1 MKQRVGIFSLTMNL
15 KILTISCVNIKQNNF
30 TTMKSHNISL
40 LSSLVLIV
48 MSAWGY
54 LSSETPSVTALIPLF
69 FGVILIICYPGIKKE
84 NKIIAHIA
92 VSLTLLVFLA
102 LFMPLKGAFGRED
115 NGAVLRIFLMISG
128 AAISLFGFIKSF
140 INARKAK
147 ENN

>member
-1 MKQRVGIFSLTMNL
+1 
-15 KILTISCVNIKQNNF
+15 
-30 TTMKSHNISL
+30 MKSHNISL

-128 AAISLFGFIKSF
+128 ATISLFGFIKSF

>member
-1 MKQRVGIFSLTMNL
+1 
-15 KILTISCVNIKQNNF
+15 
-30 TTMKSHNISL
+30 MKSHNISL

-84 NKIIAHIA
+84 NKIIANIA

-128 AAISLFGFIKSF
+128 ATISLFGFIKSF